1 MLTNSERKVLVFI
14 IIVLVCG
21 SLAGF
26 LREEVSEEENKHVF
40 SPVNINNATKEELI
54 LIPHIGP
61 VIAERILSYRNK
73 NNGFKTKNEILEI
86 KGIGEVTFKE
96 IEDKICVE
104 HPEEVRNN
112 LNHKVHKEH
121 KETDCGFEDK
131 NN

>member
-1 MLTNSERKVLVFI
+1 MLTNSERKVLIFI

-21 SLAGF
+21 GLAGF
-26 LREEVSEEENKHVF
+26 LREDPLKETEKHVSF
-40 SPVNINNATKEELI
+40 PVNINTATKEELI
-54 LIPHIGP
+54 LLPNIGP
-61 VIAERILSYRNK
+61 VIAGRILSYRDK

-104 HPEEVRNN
+104 NPEEVKNN

-121 KETDCGFEDK
+121 KKTDCGFEDK